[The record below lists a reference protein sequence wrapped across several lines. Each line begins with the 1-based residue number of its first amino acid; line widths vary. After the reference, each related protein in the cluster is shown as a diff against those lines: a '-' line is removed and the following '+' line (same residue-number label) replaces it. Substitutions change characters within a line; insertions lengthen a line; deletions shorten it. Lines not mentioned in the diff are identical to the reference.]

1 MLHPP
6 AIIYISPTTKGK
18 NMIWKAKASDII
30 DHLVYSG
37 ADTYEWYHELTET
50 KDGQIVCTMETGEY
64 DDESEPLTASVA
76 FSPTHALTVANA
88 IIKGQEAGWRTVQ
101 SAVANDDFDS
111 DAADIVLQHIV
122 LSDLVFG

>member
-1 MLHPP
+1 
-6 AIIYISPTTKGK
+6 
-18 NMIWKAKASDII
+18 MIWKAKASDII